1 MTHPDIALRLL
12 TTTPGV
18 VAFVVF
24 RRAGV
29 RDAKYATTNL
39 RRRGIKIETVRGLG
53 YRLVRPVESGACH

>member
-1 MTHPDIALRLL
+1 MTHPEIALRLL
-12 TTTPGV
+12 TSAPGV
-18 VAFVVF
+18 VANEVF

-29 RDAKYATTNL
+29 KIKYAAKVL

>member
-18 VAFVVF
+18 VANEVF
-24 RRAGV
+24 RHAGV
-29 RDAKYATTNL
+29 KIKYAAKVL